1 MQPDLST
8 FLQAAKDIGLTD
20 RLAVLRED
28 VDRAINDFPPGGGG
42 WLVRLEGQCARLQSP
57 DLDLVVRLVGVLCDE
72 DPSRRA
78 QIIPMARSL
87 KAQFPVL
94 AKLAG

>member
-1 MQPDLST
+1 MQPNLST
-8 FLQAAKDIGLTD
+8 FLQAAMDVGLAD
-20 RLAVLRED
+20 RLAVLRDD
-28 VDRAINDFPPGGGG
+28 VERAIDDFPPGGGG
-42 WLVRLEGQCARLQSP
+42 WRVRLEGQRARLRSP

-78 QIIPMARSL
+78 RIIPVARSL

-94 AKLAG
+94 AKLAS